1 MNYYPDLSTNTA
13 IFMVLLA
20 ASMWGTWF
28 ISLKYLGDYP
38 IDGYYVTLFTTSV
51 IFVWTVGLILDGS
64 ALIQNIREVYAVDPS
79 RVIVTLIGGVLYV
92 LGMRVTLH
100 VFSTIGL
107 ALAQPIKSSIGVL
120 VGTTIATVIGG
131 VPEGYPLELIYLAS
145 LILLGAILA
154 SMLAG
159 RIRIRGQAY
168 AIEKS
173 DLQFTIKDVWRSIGL
188 IFVTSFLGLGYTFGL
203 SYGLRSITQPNGLAV
218 LPYMALLSL
227 GAFIGSML
235 TSGGLLTVRKQW
247 GRVFN
252 ASFSIH
258 KFGIW
263 SGLFHYGGNII
274 HTYSSAFL
282 STAVTF
288 PLGLTSGLWTQLWG
302 IAYGEFKGSP
312 GRVYLVLFI
321 AISLYILGAYL
332 IASINF

>member
-1 MNYYPDLSTNTA
+1 MNFYPDLSNNAA
-13 IFMVLLA
+13 IFMVFLA

-38 IDGYYVTLFTTSV
+38 IDGYFVTLFTTSV
-51 IFVWTVGLILDGS
+51 IFVWIVGFVLDGS

-79 RVIVTLIGGVLYV
+79 RVIVTLMGGVSYV
-92 LGMRVTLH
+92 LGMRITLQ

-107 ALAQPIKSSIGVL
+107 ALAQPIKSSIGVI
-120 VGTTIATVIGG
+120 VGTTIAIVVGG
-131 VPEGYPLELIYLAS
+131 VPEGYPLGLIYLAS
-145 LILLGAILA
+145 LILLGAIFA

-159 RIRIRGQAY
+159 RIRIRGQES

-173 DLQFTIKDVWRSIGL
+173 DLQFTVKDVWRSIGL
-188 IFVTSFLGLGYTFGL
+188 VFVTSFLSLGYTFGL

-218 LPYMALLSL
+218 LPYMGLLSL

-235 TSGGLLTVRKQW
+235 ASGSILTMRKQW
-247 GRVFN
+247 SRVFN
-252 ASFSIH
+252 APFSIH

-302 IAYGEFKGSP
+302 IVYGEFKGSP
-312 GRVYLVLFI
+312 RVVYLVLFV
-321 AISLYILGAYL
+321 AISLYIFGAYL
-332 IASINF
+332 IASTNF